1 MKSESRDEGPS
12 ISSQVLNEIRPVYQS
27 NISGYEKDAIQ
38 EMQLASLGTF
48 SFFSHFIMIF

>member
-38 EMQLASLGTF
+38 EMQLASLG
-48 SFFSHFIMIF
+48 M